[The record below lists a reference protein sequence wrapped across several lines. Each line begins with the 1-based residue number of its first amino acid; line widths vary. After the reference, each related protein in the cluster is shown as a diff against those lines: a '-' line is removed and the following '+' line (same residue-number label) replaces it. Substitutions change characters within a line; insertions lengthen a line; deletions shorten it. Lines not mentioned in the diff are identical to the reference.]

1 METTTIDALVLEE
14 AQVIEVLEAARLQLE
29 LCEEPMRSGQL
40 EPRQPHGSPERRPG
54 TLVRAMGE
62 FARSKGLFPS
72 IESLA
77 HKLREDLE
85 SHGITY
91 HFRTLKR
98 QISGFIDTVPP
109 EVESA
114 LAKVVFNGNDQRS
127 GVDIRQLCAEAGIGR
142 PNGNDSPAYVLS
154 GKVLPLAQ
162 LWLHLNPQASK
173 RALAVRLQRDIEEQS
188 ISYTVGTLEA
198 ILAGKNRLFVSPA
211 IGDRLLEYLRD
222 AGINSRTEAEARIQA
237 QAEAIRRSLDARE
250 FVPIGRFHELCLLW
264 LWKHREATARQLST
278 ALRQKLS
285 ERGVGMK
292 LDALQRAVSGR
303 PRQVRCQLQEA
314 LEDVLLPDLPPS
326 QDLDTALA
334 TTWRERERRRH
345 DMDWVRVE
353 PIAAMVKTWLER
365 HPGMS
370 KRQLAIRLSARI
382 REMGYSMCHDTLQ
395 PILGGWK
402 KKTRRFV
409 YRAMLIDC
417 PSVKCLTKSCVYPA
431 IREGLCR
438 VCLLRKY
445 DPVRFEGMSPL
456 GGKLW

>member
-1 METTTIDALVLEE
+1 METITIDALVLEE

-29 LCEEPMRSGQL
+29 LCKEPMPSGQL
-40 EPRQPHGSPERRPG
+40 EPRQPHGSLERRPG

-62 FARSKGLFPS
+62 FALSKGLFPS
-72 IESLA
+72 KESLA
-77 HKLREDLE
+77 RKLCEDLE
-85 SHGITY
+85 SYGITY
-91 HFRTLKR
+91 HFRTVKR
-98 QISGFIDTVPP
+98 QISGFTDTVPP

-114 LAKVVFNGNDQRS
+114 LAKVVFNGNGQRS
-127 GVDIRQLCAEAGIGR
+127 GVDIRQLCAEAGISR

-154 GKVLPLAQ
+154 EKVLPLAQ

-173 RALAVRLQRDIEEQS
+173 RALAIRLQRDLEEQS

-198 ILAGKNRLFVSPA
+198 ILAGKNRLCVRPE

-222 AGINSRTEAEARIQA
+222 ADINSRTEAEARIQA

-264 LWKHREATARQLST
+264 FWKHREATARQLST

-292 LDALQRAVSGR
+292 LDYLQRAVSGR

-314 LEDVLLPDLPPS
+314 LEDMLRPDLPPS

-334 TTWRERERRRH
+334 TTRRERERQRH

-353 PIAAMVKTWLER
+353 PIDAMVKTWLER
-365 HPGMS
+365 NPGMS
-370 KRQLAIRLSARI
+370 KRQLAISLSARI
-382 REMGYSMCHDTLQ
+382 REMGYSMRHDTLQ

-409 YRAMLIDC
+409 YQAMLIEC
-417 PSVKCLTKSCVYPA
+417 PSVKCLTKACVYPA
-431 IREGLCR
+431 VQEGLCR

-445 DPVRFEGMSPL
+445 DPVRFEGTSPL